1 MALAFGVSCI
11 TLALALATSTTFDA
25 VATLA
30 LVTALPFTPAVV
42 DAGTSV
48 TIDAPAADRLA
59 SKLDASAA
67 FSVVVT
73 LGRDVA
79 PVAGSVIVIVVVSV
93 PVPSP
98 ASMLLEVL
106 FVPVAT
112 VELDVN
118 VVGTSVAL
126 DNGRERVVF
135 EERVVA
141 MSPPVAPVTAM
152 RVVASDWETQE
163 TY

>member
-1 MALAFGVSCI
+1 M
-11 TLALALATSTTFDA
+11 
-25 VATLA
+25 VA
-30 LVTALPFTPAVV
+30 

-67 FSVVVT
+67 FKVVVT

-98 ASMLLEVL
+98 ATMLLEVL
-106 FVPVAT
+106 FVPMAT
-112 VELDVN
+112 VELDVK

-126 DNGRERVVF
+126 DKGRERVVF
-135 EERVVA
+135 EGRVVA
-141 MSPPVAPVTAM
+141 MSPPVAPVAAM
-152 RVVASDWETQE
+152 RVVASD
-163 TY
+163 